1 MICYWK
7 ILRVD
12 LRVDLHVSHC
22 PYLHQL
28 TLLQQSWPAQPL
40 QENNVYIILYIC
52 YFCCKLNFVSFDSVR
67 KAALKNLSLFLYH
80 YYMYYCNK

>member
-1 MICYWK
+1 MICYCK

-28 TLLQQSWPAQPL
+28 TLLQQSWPAQSL
-40 QENNVYIILYIC
+40 QENNVYIILYM
-52 YFCCKLNFVSFDSVR
+52 
-67 KAALKNLSLFLYH
+67 LFLL
-80 YYMYYCNK
+80 

>member
-28 TLLQQSWPAQPL
+28 TLLQQSWPAQSL
-40 QENNVYIILYIC
+40 QKNNVVEIDSWRWNIIILYM
-52 YFCCKLNFVSFDSVR
+52 
-67 KAALKNLSLFLYH
+67 LFLL
-80 YYMYYCNK
+80 

>member
-12 LRVDLHVSHC
+12 LGVDLHVSHC

-28 TLLQQSWPAQPL
+28 TLLQQSWPAQSL
-40 QENNVYIILYIC
+40 QENNVVEINSIGAGILL
-52 YFCCKLNFVSFDSVR
+52 FCMLFLLKLNFVSFDSVR
-67 KAALKNLSLFLYH
+67 KSALKNLSFLFRY
-80 YYMYYCNK
+80 

>member
-12 LRVDLHVSHC
+12 LGVDMHVSHC

-28 TLLQQSWPAQPL
+28 TLLQQSWPAQSL
-40 QENNVYIILYIC
+40 QENNVVEIDSWRWNIIILYVI
-52 YFCCKLNFVSFDSVR
+52 FVV
-67 KAALKNLSLFLYH
+67 N
-80 YYMYYCNK
+80 

>member
-28 TLLQQSWPAQPL
+28 TLLQQSWPAQSL
-40 QENNVYIILYIC
+40 QENNVVEINSWRWNIILYVI
-52 YFCCKLNFVSFDSVR
+52 FVV
-67 KAALKNLSLFLYH
+67 N
-80 YYMYYCNK
+80 